1 MNNEELKEALFG
13 KFPVIVKMA
22 SMGDIECKCVSGIIY
37 RVRDGKLAI
46 AAEVMDGNCNSVMIV
61 DPKTIRKKEV

>member
-46 AAEVMDGNCNSVMIV
+46 TAEVTDRN
-61 DPKTIRKKEV
+61 